1 MSRARFLLAVG
12 AVALLG
18 AGLGSSVADAGH
30 RACRL
35 HVEGHLA
42 SGSRM
47 LDIDVPWDS
56 DKGGSPFNFTDS
68 CNDIAFGRLARAWTK
83 LQTMP
88 EGRTVTIESTSESI
102 LAWRQAGYL
111 VLEPQHNQDD
121 HHSRIKIPDYI
132 VNTMV
137 DHDGRISQ
145 RDIERLAS
153 ERGKVTLVKV
163 SSDQGDL
170 SVWVGAATKDDED

>member
-1 MSRARFLLAVG
+1 MVRARFLLAVG
-12 AVALLG
+12 VTALLG
-18 AGLGSSVADAGH
+18 AGLGSSVASAGH
-30 RACRL
+30 RSCRL

-56 DKGGSPFNFTDS
+56 NKGGSPFNFTDS

-83 LQTMP
+83 LQSMP
-88 EGRTVTIESTSESI
+88 DGRTVTIDSPTETI

-132 VNTMV
+132 VNTIV
-137 DHDGRISQ
+137 DHDGRLTQ
-145 RDIERLAS
+145 RDIERLVS
-153 ERGKVTLVKV
+153 ERNKVTLVKV

-170 SVWVGAATKDDED
+170 SVWVGSTTKDAGD